1 MQSVLFYHMQSEG
14 PFNTNHNPAKISTIL
29 SQVRWRSTCIFI
41 YRKGEGGA
49 LDHQFGKS
57 KSIEAMAIKLGGC
70 IARPSKNVPFEMMA
84 SHGIR
89 VTSLF
94 PESRHLGFLHF
105 STNIN
110 ATSKTTNMEK
120 PPTSTQVTKP
130 KERVLKCNEM

>member
-1 MQSVLFYHMQSEG
+1 
-14 PFNTNHNPAKISTIL
+14 
-29 SQVRWRSTCIFI
+29 
-41 YRKGEGGA
+41 

-57 KSIEAMAIKLGGC
+57 LWKSKSIETMAIKLGGC

-105 STNIN
+105 ST
-110 ATSKTTNMEK
+110 ASEK

>member
-1 MQSVLFYHMQSEG
+1 MFLFVG
-14 PFNTNHNPAKISTIL
+14 
-29 SQVRWRSTCIFI
+29 RR
-41 YRKGEGGA
+41 RGGGT
-49 LDHQFGKS
+49 LDHQFGKSLCKS

-70 IARPSKNVPFEMMA
+70 IARTSKNVPFEMMA

-105 STNIN
+105 ST
-110 ATSKTTNMEK
+110 ASEK

-130 KERVLKCNEM
+130 KERVLKCNQM